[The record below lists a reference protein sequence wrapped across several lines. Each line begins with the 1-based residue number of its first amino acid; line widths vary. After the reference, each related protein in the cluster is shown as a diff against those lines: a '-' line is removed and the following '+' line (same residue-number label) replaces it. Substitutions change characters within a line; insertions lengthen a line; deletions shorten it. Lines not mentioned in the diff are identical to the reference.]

1 MNISILIGRI
11 ATDLELKQTANGK
24 SYLGFTLAVNRPK
37 KEDGTQDA
45 DFIRCKA
52 FGKTAELIN
61 QYQHKGN
68 RLGIVGTIQTGSY
81 QNQQGQTV
89 YTTDIL
95 VNRCEFLEVK
105 KEQQQNAQQPQNQ
118 AQQATNYQNVSN
130 YNQQPQTM
138 PQQAQNSFYNV
149 GQQAYDQMF
158 SSDDMLNI
166 SSDDLPF

>member
-61 QYQHKGN
+61 QYMHKGN
-68 RLGIVGTIQTGSY
+68 RLGVVGTIQTGSC
-81 QNQQGQTV
+81 QNQDGQTI
-89 YTTDIL
+89 YTTDVM
-95 VNRCEFLEVK
+95 VNRIEFLESK
-105 KEQQQNAQQPQNQ
+105 KEQNASQ
-118 AQQATNYQNVSN
+118 AQNTVQQTTNYQNPTNYMGQPQNNVYTGVQTPQN
-130 YNQQPQTM
+130 YNQ
-138 PQQAQNSFYNV
+138 
-149 GQQAYDQMF
+149 MF
-158 SSDDMLNI
+158 DSNETLDI

>member
-1 MNISILIGRI
+1 MNITILIGRI
-11 ATDLELKQTANGK
+11 ATDLELKRTANGAP
-24 SYLGFTLAVNRPK
+24 FMTFNLAVSRPK

-95 VNRCEFLEVK
+95 VNRCEFLDTKSKQQQDTPTTQSNTPQATNFQNVNNYNP
-105 KEQQQNAQQPQNQ
+105 QQQNAPQ
-118 AQQATNYQNVSN
+118 AHS
-130 YNQQPQTM
+130 
-138 PQQAQNSFYNV
+138 SGFYGV

-158 SSDDMLNI
+158 SNEGTLDI
-166 SSDDLPF
+166 SNDDLPF

>member
-1 MNISILIGRI
+1 MNITILIGRI
-11 ATDLELKQTANGK
+11 ATDLELKRTANGAP
-24 SYLGFTLAVNRPK
+24 FMTFNLAVSRPK

-68 RLGIVGTIQTGSY
+68 RLGVVGTIQTGSY

-95 VNRCEFLEVK
+95 VNRCEFLESK
-105 KEQQQNAQQPQNQ
+105 KEQQQNAPQPSFQ
-118 AQQATNYQNVSN
+118 AQQAPNYQNVNN
-130 YNQQPQTM
+130 YNPQQQSA
-138 PQQAQNSFYNV
+138 PQQAQNGFYSV

-158 SSDDMLNI
+158 SNDGTLDI
-166 SSDDLPF
+166 SNDDLPF

>member
-11 ATDLELKQTANGK
+11 ATDLELKRTANGAP
-24 SYLGFTLAVNRPK
+24 FMTFNLAVSRPK

-68 RLGIVGTIQTGSY
+68 RLGVVGTIQTGSY

-89 YTTDIL
+89 YTTDVL
-95 VNRCEFLEVK
+95 VNRCEFLESK

-118 AQQATNYQNVSN
+118 AQQATNYQNMNN
-130 YNQQPQTM
+130 YNPQQQTM
-138 PQQAQNSFYNV
+138 PQQAQNGFYNV

-158 SSDDMLNI
+158 SNEGTLDIVDS
-166 SSDDLPF
+166 DLPF

>member
-37 KEDGTQDA
+37 KEDGTQEA

-52 FGKTAELIN
+52 FGKMAELIN

-68 RLGIVGTIQTGSY
+68 RLGVVGTIQTGSY
-81 QNQQGQTV
+81 QNQQGQTI
-89 YTTDIL
+89 YTTDVM
-95 VNRCEFLEVK
+95 VNRIEFLESK
-105 KEQQQNAQQPQNQ
+105 KDQNAPQAQNTVQQTTNYQNPTNYMGQPQNSAYTAVQQPQN
-118 AQQATNYQNVSN
+118 
-130 YNQQPQTM
+130 YNQ
-138 PQQAQNSFYNV
+138 
-149 GQQAYDQMF
+149 MF
-158 SSDDMLNI
+158 DTNETLDI

>member
-11 ATDLELKQTANGK
+11 ATDLELKRTANGAP
-24 SYLGFTLAVNRPK
+24 FMTFNLAVSRPK

-95 VNRCEFLEVK
+95 VNRCEFLESK
-105 KEQQQNAQQPQNQ
+105 KEQQNAQQPNFQ
-118 AQQATNYQNVSN
+118 AQQATNYQNVNN
-130 YNQQPQTM
+130 YN
-138 PQQAQNSFYNV
+138 PQQQSTPQASSSGFYGV
-149 GQQAYDQMF
+149 GQQTYDQMF
-158 SSDDMLNI
+158 SNNETLDI

>member
-1 MNISILIGRI
+1 MNVSILTGRI
-11 ATDLELKQTANGK
+11 ATDLELKQTTSGGVYTAFN
-24 SYLGFTLAVNRPK
+24 LAVSRHK

-68 RLGIVGTIQTGSY
+68 RLGVVGTIQTGSY

-95 VNRCEFLEVK
+95 VNRCEFLESK
-105 KEQQQNAQQPQNQ
+105 KEQQQNTQQPDFQ

-130 YNQQPQTM
+130 YNPQPQTM

-158 SSDDMLNI
+158 SNNDTLDI
-166 SSDDLPF
+166 SNDDLPF